1 MLSVFSWLRAQVKQA
16 FVAGIQDGLAE
27 IGDPDPDAGSVL
39 AVLRAKAAIPVEPI
53 EQAETAD
60 DEAAAEKKPGR
71 RRADRHAD

>member
-39 AVLRAKAAIPVEPI
+39 AMLRAKAAIPV